1 MTGTGDGGGTDFA
14 AMARAT
20 LARLGVEADDVQLAV
35 MAAADGLYAP
45 LIRALMEADLGAVA
59 EETSPDMSRPPA

>member
-14 AMARAT
+14 GMARAT
-20 LARLGVEADDVQLAV
+20 LERLGVHADETHLAV

-45 LIRALMEADLGAVA
+45 LIRALMEADLGGV
-59 EETSPDMSRPPA
+59 PDEIWPDLSRPPS